1 MPPLPAIPG
10 MAKIIVKQT
19 LAGVSVYNV
28 LHAISQGSVAWTA
41 TEATNMATAVRSAW
55 VTNVIPLQASSLTLT
70 DVQVVD
76 LTSNTGNEG
85 TASGTTNGTAVG
97 TALSS
102 NVAITW
108 SWKISRRYRGGHPR
122 TYIAGCPQSAQ
133 TTPNTILASAITSH
147 VAAANAIRN
156 AINAVIVGGST
167 AFMAVPHYVKD
178 GVRLTTP
185 DWSYI
190 NSVSV
195 DSRLDS
201 QRRRLGRDR

>member
-1 MPPLPAIPG
+1 VAPLPHAPG
-10 MAKIIVKQT
+10 IAKIIIKQT
-19 LAGVSVYNV
+19 LAGVNVYNIM
-28 LHAISQGSVAWTA
+28 HARAQGGSAWSG
-41 TEATNMATAVRSAW
+41 TECANMATAVRSAW

-76 LTSNTGNEG
+76 LTSDTGNEG

-108 SWKISRRYRGGHPR
+108 SWKIGRRYRGGHPR

-133 TTPNTILASAITSH
+133 TTPNTILASAITAH
-147 VAAANAIRN
+147 TNAATAIKNAITG
-156 AINAVIVGGST
+156 VTVGGNL
-167 AFMAVPHYVKD
+167 AEFVVLHYYRDKTLLD
-178 GVRLTTP
+178 PP
-185 DWSYI
+185 DYSYI
-190 NSVSV
+190 TSVSV